1 MSYEKWSLGY
11 WMLKKYITF
20 AEWII
25 YKKIILIG
33 KDKIPRDKAIV
44 FAPNHQNALSDPMA
58 VLLHTP
64 YQPVWLARADIFK
77 NKTVARILKFMKI
90 MPVYRIRDGKDQLAR
105 NDETFRESITVLK
118 SHKALALFPEAAHSG
133 KRQMLMHKKAV
144 PRIVFMAEEKSED
157 NIDIH
162 IIPTGIYYSS
172 YWKFNRTVI
181 VNFGD
186 PIRVNDYLERNE
198 TNANE
203 ATMALRDDLYK
214 AIDKL
219 TINIRSKEHYNDFE
233 LIRDYYGKT
242 FLQRQNKKY
251 SPKELLLS
259 DMKLTRQLDE
269 LEKTEPETVE
279 QIVNETR
286 EYKKL
291 LEKYHLRNWLLT
303 NPSNNFL
310 KILLNKLILIPGIP
324 LFVYGFIFNAIPFFL
339 VDYVTRKKIKD
350 FAFWSTFFLV
360 PGVIIFP
367 IFYLIGLACVSS
379 LLPGIW
385 LKLLFL
391 ITLPFI
397 GKLTFKWYILFRK
410 TWGRGNLLNLKLFN
424 RKKYDQLIE
433 TKDSLFSK
441 LDSVSKA

>member
-11 WMLKKYITF
+11 WMLKKYVAF

-25 YKKIILIG
+25 YKKIIIMG
-33 KDKIPRDKAIV
+33 KDKIPGDKAIV

-105 NDETFRESITVLK
+105 NDETFDQSIKVLK
-118 SHKALALFPEAAHSG
+118 NHKALALFPEAAHSG
-133 KRQMLMHKKAV
+133 KRQMLIHKKAV

-157 NIDIH
+157 NINIH

-186 PIRVNDYLERNE
+186 PIRVNDYLELNE
-198 TNANE
+198 KNPNE
-203 ATMALRDDLYK
+203 ATMALRDKLYS
-214 AIDKL
+214 AIDEL
-219 TINIRSKEHYNDFE
+219 IINIRSKEHYDDFE
-233 LIRDYYGKT
+233 LIREYYGKT

-251 SPKELLLS
+251 SPGELLLS
-259 DMKLTRQLDE
+259 DIKLTRQLDE

-279 QIVNETR
+279 QIVKETR
-286 EYKKL
+286 DYKKL
-291 LEKYHLRNWLLT
+291 LGKYHLRSWLVT
-303 NPSNNFL
+303 KPSNNAL
-310 KILLNKLILIPGIP
+310 KMVPNKLLLLIGLP

-339 VDYVTRKKIKD
+339 LDYVTRKKIKD

-360 PGVIIFP
+360 PGIIIFP
-367 IFYLIGLACVSS
+367 IFYLIDLACVSS

-385 LKLLFL
+385 LKLLFF
-391 ITLPFI
+391 ITMPFV

-410 TWGRGNLLNLKLFN
+410 TFGRGRLLFLKLFN
-424 RKKYDQLIE
+424 NKNYKQLIE

-441 LDSVSKA
+441 LDSVTKA